1 MAKQNLRAG
10 AAKVDITPPIGS
22 FLSGY
27 AKRTK
32 PSQTID
38 DPLFSKALVLDDGRM
53 RLAIITND
61 LIWVP
66 ADLVAKVRSLIQ
78 KWTRIPE
85 NNIFISASH
94 THFGPVMAKRSEWA
108 WGDADEAYVATII
121 RKMATAAKLASDGL
135 QPARIGFG
143 KGEAHGISYN
153 RRTIRPDG
161 KAVMSWSLPPPE
173 SNLRFGPIDPE
184 VGVLRIEDKKGGNVA
199 SLINFACHPVSS
211 TERFYAISADYPGE
225 TMKLIQAAE
234 RGVSLF
240 ALGCAG
246 NINPIMRGAGAKR
259 KVGFSL
265 GAEAL
270 KVLQWIDTSERARL
284 KARRRK
290 ISLPLKR
297 FPSVERARREVEHL
311 EKMKKKA
318 RRRDRRST
326 GGLSDIESRL
336 SSARR
341 ALRQAERF
349 AGKRQVESEIMG
361 LSFGDIY
368 VIGLPGEIFVEIGQ
382 RIKKRSGLEKL
393 LLVSLANDA
402 IGYVPVRKAYSQG
415 GYEPSVTHLRR
426 GAAELLIEEAVRL
439 LESL

>member
-10 AAKVDITPPIGS
+10 AARVDITPPIGGPM
-22 FLSGY
+22 SGY
-27 AKRTK
+27 AKRTR
-32 PSQTID
+32 PSDAID

-66 ADLVAKVRSLIQ
+66 ADLVAKARSLIQ
-78 KWTRIPE
+78 EWTRISE
-85 NNIFISASH
+85 ENIFISASH

-121 RKMATAAKLASDGL
+121 RKMATAAKFASDGL
-135 QPARIGFG
+135 QPASIGFG

-173 SNLRFGPIDPE
+173 SNLRFGPVDPE
-184 VGVLRIEDKKGGNVA
+184 VGVLKVEDKKGGNVA

-211 TERFYAISADYPGE
+211 TQRFYAISADYPGE
-225 TMKLIQAAE
+225 TMNLIEGAE
-234 RGVSLF
+234 GGVSLF

-246 NINPIMRGAGAKR
+246 NINPIVRGTNAKR

-270 KVLQWIDTSERARL
+270 KVLQWMDTSERARL
-284 KARRRK
+284 KARRKK

-311 EKMKKKA
+311 EQMKKKTRGRK
-318 RRRDRRST
+318 RRT
-326 GGLSDIESRL
+326 PENLSDIESRL
-336 SSARR
+336 SRARR
-341 ALRQAERF
+341 GLRQAEKF
-349 AGKRQVESEIMG
+349 AGKKELQSEIMA

-393 LLVSLANDA
+393 LVVSLANDA

-415 GYEPSVTHLRR
+415 GYEAGVTNLRR
-426 GAAELLIEEAVRL
+426 GAGELLIEEAVRL